1 MGFNLN
7 LPFGQKK
14 KKEDSLMGMK
24 DDIVGGSDFDM
35 GGGMDNTFPPSLTPP
50 MQSPGPA
57 PTPQPAQ
64 PFGFGGQAEPFGPQ
78 QPMDQGTFPQG
89 PSQPSTQSQLPPDLD
104 EKINELIEKYL
115 EEKWQV
121 VAQFLQDLKAWK
133 NTVDDEIR
141 EIKEELTKLKARV
154 DEIENGS
161 QQKLNE
167 VARTIMDL
175 GAEIKAM
182 ERVLQQMLPDL
193 VSSVRELSK
202 IVSELKSLHEEKL

>member
-7 LPFGQKK
+7 LNIPFGKK
-14 KKEDSLMGMK
+14 KKEGGSDLMGMK
-24 DDIVGGSDFDM
+24 DDLLDNSDLAPPI
-35 GGGMDNTFPPSLTPP
+35 DNPVPASSQPQPTMQPP
-50 MQSPGPA
+50 MPA
-57 PTPQPAQ
+57 PAPVAQDNSMQPPFAQQPAVTPNQ
-64 PFGFGGQAEPFGPQ
+64 SQPQ
-78 QPMDQGTFPQG
+78 QMMQQA
-89 PSQPSTQSQLPPDLD
+89 QLSPDLD

-133 NTVDDEIR
+133 NTVDNEIR
-141 EIKEELTKLKARV
+141 ELREEVTKLKARV

-161 QQKLNE
+161 QQKMNE

-202 IVSELKSLHEEKL
+202 IVAELKSMKVEGKL

>member
-7 LPFGQKK
+7 LNIPFGKK
-14 KKEDSLMGMK
+14 KKEETNDLMGMK
-24 DDIVGGSDFDM
+24 DDLLGND
-35 GGGMDNTFPPSLTPP
+35 LTPP
-50 MQSPGPA
+50 MDNPMPSPSPMQNPMHSPSPSPSPM
-57 PTPQPAQ
+57 PTENTMPMPTQENPM
-64 PFGFGGQAEPFGPQ
+64 PSPSPSPMPT
-78 QPMDQGTFPQG
+78 QPMQQA
-89 PSQPSTQSQLPPDLD
+89 QLPPDID

-133 NTVDDEIR
+133 NTVDNEIR
-141 EIKEELTKLKARV
+141 ELREEVTKLKARV

-161 QQKLNE
+161 QQKMNE

-202 IVSELKSLHEEKL
+202 IVSELKSMKVENKL